1 MGLVVNDGT
10 TRIEPSDEFVAL
22 LNQANGFET
31 IDDIPDDL
39 LNALIS
45 ENNQFIDRFDSEIE
59 FGSRV
64 LFRLQGAIGYNF
76 NEDWAGEAYV
86 EHLSNGG
93 VFSDERN
100 DGVNI
105 LGLRAAR
112 KF

>member
-1 MGLVVNDGT
+1 MG
-10 TRIEPSDEFVAL
+10 
-22 LNQANGFET
+22 
-31 IDDIPDDL
+31 
-39 LNALIS
+39 S
-45 ENNQFIDRFDSEIE
+45 EMCIRDS
-59 FGSRV
+59 
-64 LFRLQGAIGYNF
+64 AIGYNF
-76 NEDWAGEAYV
+76 NEDWAGEVYV